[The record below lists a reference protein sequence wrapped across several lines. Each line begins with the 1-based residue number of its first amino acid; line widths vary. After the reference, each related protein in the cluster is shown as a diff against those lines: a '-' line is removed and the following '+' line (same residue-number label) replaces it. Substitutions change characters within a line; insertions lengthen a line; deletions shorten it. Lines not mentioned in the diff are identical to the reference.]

1 MASNKFSK
9 LVLFAV
15 LSVVALASNTGAF
28 VPTTS
33 KTVSA
38 RTSFTSSTPSIED
51 SISSNQLFERQ
62 WNFNEGQS
70 PWGMK
75 TNAETWNGRVAQMAF
90 VWIFLQ
96 ELVTGKGV
104 LQGIDEGNWFFLLNA
119 GLFGVAVVGLTGWL
133 AIQGD
138 DDYTKD

>member
-15 LSVVALASNTGAF
+15 LSVVALASNAGAF

-33 KTVSA
+33 KTASA
-38 RTSFTSSTPSIED
+38 RTSFTSSTPSSED
-51 SISSNQLFERQ
+51 STTSTQLFERQ

-75 TNAETWNGRVAQMAF
+75 TNAETWNGRVAQVRFGRSLARRSAP
-90 VWIFLQ
+90 Q
-96 ELVTGKGV
+96 CAESVTINNWKKPV
-104 LQGIDEGNWFFLLNA
+104 LQTNQVVRGCRRWTDFLSR
-119 GLFGVAVVGLTGWL
+119 AV
-133 AIQGD
+133 
-138 DDYTKD
+138 